1 MCRTLASDLG
11 SDHHRT
17 TVRVAVRVM
26 VSSRIFQVDNLI
38 RVLALAIAV
47 TAKPVVERKLLPVRL
62 PLTKRRSVVNYNVME
77 SDRRRCKFS

>member
-11 SDHHRT
+11 SDHYRT

-26 VSSRIFQVDNLI
+26 VSRIFQVDNLI